1 MKLIEQN
8 PFRLLG
14 IPVNATAG
22 DRAANKSKMKLLDI
36 GKAVEFPLDLS
47 SLIVPVARTKEAIAT
62 AERDINQPQ
71 DMVRHA
77 LFWFAKPSDPIGKM
91 AYDNLLQENINT
103 AVTNF
108 KRSTSWEAKLCL
120 ATLNLIQG
128 DVPGAVLAM
137 AGVIESHCDEFV
149 KAVAGQTYVTDADAV
164 RQMYIA
170 ALTTEI
176 DGAKLYTQLS
186 ETDVP
191 DGFLQGLRD
200 KAVESAVAEIEQ
212 EVASAKAIDSKEAE
226 AQLKAGKRLKTGA
239 GKHLSRLKRLVG
251 SSDMRYGR
259 SADKL
264 ANQILQC
271 SINYHNAIDESPN
284 GVVTARVVD
293 DCLDL
298 AEYARDICVG
308 NLARQ
313 RMEKNIEI
321 LRDKKKH
328 LPPAGVET
336 EFLAIM
342 NALKRFVDQPDK
354 IEHSVTLLNTTK
366 PHLQSMKS
374 KLGVSNEFYLK
385 ISTQVVDNAL
395 HNLIS
400 EVNRVQKFSTSSD
413 PTVQILS
420 LTTIVEPVVNSAWST
435 TKIMDGF
442 DMETNYR
449 NNRYLPNRS
458 SLYNLYNTIQS
469 VNRSINTSSRSS
481 SSGCYIAT
489 MVYGDYDHPQVMV
502 LRGFRDD
509 VLMQHQWGRAFV
521 KFYYR
526 NSPTWVEYLKDK
538 KMANDI
544 IRKILDGFIK
554 IYKHE
559 K

>member
-1 MKLIEQN
+1 MVRQRLLSTLLLYTPRPMKLIEQN

-226 AQLKAGKRLKTGA
+226 AQLKASKRLKTGA

-271 SINYHNAIDESPN
+271 SINYHNTIDESPN
-284 GVVTARVVD
+284 GVVTAKVVD

-342 NALKRFVDQPDK
+342 NALKRFVDQPDS
-354 IEHSVTLLNTTK
+354 IEYSVELLKTTK
-366 PHLQSMKS
+366 TYLQSIKG
-374 KLGVSNEFYLK
+374 KLGAANEFYLK
-385 ISTQVVDNAL
+385 LSTQIVGNAL
-395 HNLIS
+395 SNVIA
-400 EVNRVQKFSTSSD
+400 EVN
-413 PTVQILS
+413 
-420 LTTIVEPVVNSAWST
+420 
-435 TKIMDGF
+435 
-442 DMETNYR
+442 
-449 NNRYLPNRS
+449 
-458 SLYNLYNTIQS
+458 
-469 VNRSINTSSRSS
+469 SS
-481 SSGCYIAT
+481 SSYNNLFGTIPTKKEIRHIASKA
-489 MVYGDYDHPQVMV
+489 
-502 LRGFRDD
+502 
-509 VLMQHQWGRAFV
+509 W
-521 KFYYR
+521 KC
-526 NSPTWVEYLKDK
+526 
-538 KMANDI
+538 
-544 IRKILDGFIK
+544 IRKMQSFDMDVDFKKNKFKPNMRTLRSMCWDLDCGFWWEVMGVIF
-554 IYKHE
+554 IISTLTGLIIGAVNDAAGIGLAIGAGVTLGLMGLYQHE
-559 K
+559 VRY